1 MSEGSELDIIHTAL
15 QSTGWNAA
23 ADVLFITSTT
33 SVQISITNYAS
44 ADYFGESVKDGS
56 FFQAGDVVDY
66 LPRGDEDNPITGLTI
81 QSVTGVFLN
90 NVTFTAA
97 HGITTAGGTIEPTTY
112 ASASTNHQQYAYI
125 DQNKE
130 YS

>member
-1 MSEGSELDIIHTAL
+1 MA
-15 QSTGWNAA
+15 
-23 ADVLFITSTT
+23 STT
-33 SVQISITNYAS
+33 SVTISTNQYAS
-44 ADYFGESVKDGS
+44 YDPLSNIVYDGQ

-81 QSVTGVFLN
+81 QSVTGTFYN
-90 NVTFTAA
+90 TVTFTGA
-97 HGITTAGGTIEPTTY
+97 HGISTTGGTIEPTTY

-125 DQNKE
+125 DQDKE